1 MARLA
6 GKVAVITGGSS
17 GIGLATAQRFVD
29 EGAHVFI
36 VGRRQSELDKAKA
49 LIGDG
54 VSTLAGDVTVS
65 ADLDR
70 LLATVLEQKGVLDV
84 LVVSSGRF
92 EHEELGKIKAK
103 LDEASKEPSRYAD
116 LLRGLLMLA
125 VRAEILSENPFGAKK
140 AFKELREIASNESST
155 QIYVQ
160 IVGQLKRQIDDLKA
174 KGQADQVKS
183 SIKDV
188 GEKVKD
194 AVADVKDSLTHK

>member
-6 GKVAVITGGSS
+6 GKVALITGGSS

-70 LLATVLEQKGVLDV
+70 LFATVAADV
-84 LVVSSGRF
+84 GAPVARP
-92 EHEELGKIKAK
+92 
-103 LDEASKEPSRYAD
+103 PSA
-116 LLRGLLMLA
+116 G
-125 VRAEILSENPFGAKK
+125 
-140 AFKELREIASNESST
+140 ELRIAGAQGPT
-155 QIYVQ
+155 GPTGAAGATGRAGHGHRPRKLMAARPVPACAPA
-160 IVGQLKRQIDDLKA
+160 R
-174 KGQADQVKS
+174 
-183 SIKDV
+183 
-188 GEKVKD
+188 
-194 AVADVKDSLTHK
+194 

>member
-70 LLATVLEQKGVLDV
+70 LFATVLAGGGRAGH
-84 LVVSSGRF
+84 SGGRF
-92 EHEELGKIKAK
+92 GTGGA
-103 LDEASKEPSRYAD
+103 
-116 LLRGLLMLA
+116 RGTGQDH
-125 VRAEILSENPFGAKK
+125 RG
-140 AFKELREIASNESST
+140 ELRC
-155 QIYVQ
+155 
-160 IVGQLKRQIDDLKA
+160 
-174 KGQADQVKS
+174 
-183 SIKDV
+183 
-188 GEKVKD
+188 
-194 AVADVKDSLTHK
+194 H